1 MKLKYTFTVME
12 LDDQI
17 MAIPIG
23 EGADELHGVVKL
35 NDTAAA
41 IFNKLSEETSED
53 EIVKSLLEEYDIS
66 EDELKNFVHEYVSE
80 LSEAGLLE

>member
-66 EDELKNFVHEYVSE
+66 EDELKNFVHEYVGE

>member
-66 EDELKNFVHEYVSE
+66 EDELKNFVHEYIGE
-80 LSEAGLLE
+80 LNEAGLLE